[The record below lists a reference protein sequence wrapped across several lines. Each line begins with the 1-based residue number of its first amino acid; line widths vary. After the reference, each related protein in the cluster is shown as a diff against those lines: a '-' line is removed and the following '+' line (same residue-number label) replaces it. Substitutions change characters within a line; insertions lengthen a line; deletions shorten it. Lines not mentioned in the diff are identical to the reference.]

1 MGVVALGRLAIL
13 TRTTF
18 ACRLKNGL
26 LRITEIGFALPRTAR
41 NGAARTARER
51 KGADH
56 ERAWRVE
63 QIA

>member
-13 TRTTF
+13 TRMTF

-41 NGAARTARER
+41 NGAARTAMER
-51 KGADH
+51 QGS
-56 ERAWRVE
+56 
-63 QIA
+63 